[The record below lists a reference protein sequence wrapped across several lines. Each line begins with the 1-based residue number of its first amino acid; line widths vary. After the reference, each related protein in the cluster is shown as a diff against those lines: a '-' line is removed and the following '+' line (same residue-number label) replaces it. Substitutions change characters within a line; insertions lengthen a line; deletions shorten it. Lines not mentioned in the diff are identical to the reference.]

1 MQVNGIFIK
10 KVFSE
15 MEKQLGRNSPCL
27 LTLVDLLNQKYE
39 FTNITKL
46 AGFAQNLIKVRDGGE
61 TLTSDASKAIV
72 RPRTQWV
79 IAERSGGLVTTNNMN
94 AAN

>member
-1 MQVNGIFIK
+1 
-10 KVFSE
+10 

-46 AGFAQNLIKVRDGGE
+46 AGFAQNLIKVRDGGRPSAIF
-61 TLTSDASKAIV
+61 LTGILLSCLGVICSDN
-72 RPRTQWV
+72 
-79 IAERSGGLVTTNNMN
+79 SGGKRDG
-94 AAN
+94 